1 VESAPSHYVDWE
13 RCMKKKRKGN
23 QRNEINQPKKGEERG
38 EKKKTISL
46 QTEYYFIFII
56 RVHIYLDIISKI
68 IIN

>member
-1 VESAPSHYVDWE
+1 
-13 RCMKKKRKGN
+13 MKKKRKGN